1 MPKTTKKYGFIQP
14 EVYENYDIQVQNQN
28 MSRIEEELSKR
39 MEYVPGAMSAE
50 DALKASLQYTD
61 EKIKEMIGQAPE
73 TLDTIYELAA
83 AIKDNEDL
91 LEIIK
96 KAVEESAKKEE
107 LTAHENDGTV
117 HVTEQERKS
126 WNDSNS
132 KKHDHE
138 NKSILDAITKQLVD
152 AWNDAV
158 NHITDGTKHV
168 TSKDKQ
174 LWNTVS
180 DKANADS
187 IPTKVSQLENDSN
200 YLKSVPDEFVTDTE
214 MKQYAQPKGDYLTGE
229 SDPTVPAWAK
239 QEEKPSY
246 TASEVGADKSGTA
259 EEKAKET
266 LSAAKTYT
274 DNKIADLINGA
285 PETMDTLKEVADAI
299 SANKTV
305 VEALNEAIG
314 TRAKE
319 ADLTAHTV
327 DKSNPHSVTKSQVG
341 LGNVPNVST
350 NDQTPTF
357 SQAAKLVN
365 ITTGEKLSIM
375 LGKISK
381 AISDLLSHIE
391 SKENPHSVNKTQV
404 GLGNVENTADKD
416 KSVKYATSA
425 GSASTVNG
433 HVVNADVPED
443 AQFKDTWRPLGNKEG
458 EACEGNDPRLS
469 NARPASDVKQW
480 AKEDTKPG
488 YTKEEVGLGK
498 VDNTADADKR
508 VKYAENAG
516 SADNAEKVNGHTVN
530 ADVPAGAQFT
540 DTKYNLDT
548 MINGLSVDDLTPTD
562 ADYYVSQYAGGGTTK
577 TTYHRRSMKALWSYI
592 KSKVEGLGYTKNTGT
607 LTGIK
612 MNGKSQ
618 GTSGVVDLG
627 TILTGGEQTMVSAD
641 DGGSNVYTFSDGSTI
656 IVKNGSKGS
665 KGDTGSAGTNGT
677 NGTNGAAA
685 GFGTPTA
692 TVDANV
698 GTPSVTVTASG
709 ANTAKVFN
717 FAFKNL
723 KGATGAAGTRGSVI
737 NSGTAITGTSTTAT
751 AFSGSGLASSMV
763 NDLYINTSTFNV
775 YKCTVAGNAATAKWV
790 YVGCIKGAAG
800 SNGTNATT
808 TAVASTSANGLM
820 SKEDKV
826 KLNNIETKMKTAV
839 FFVKK

>member
-14 EVYENYDIQVQNQN
+14 EEYENYDIQVQNQN

-39 MEYVPGAMSAE
+39 KEYDPEEMSAE
-50 DALKASLQYTD
+50 DAVKASVKYTD
-61 EKIKEMIGQAPE
+61 EKIKELIGTAPE
-73 TLDTIYELAA
+73 ALDTIYELAA

-107 LTAHENDGTV
+107 LTAHENDETV
-117 HVTEQERKS
+117 HVNEQERKS

-132 KKHDHE
+132 KKHEHD
-138 NKSILDAITKQLVD
+138 NKSILDIITESLIT

-158 NHITDGTKHV
+158 DHITDGTRHV
-168 TSKDKQ
+168 TSENKE

-180 DKANADS
+180 DKADADS
-187 IPTKVSQLENDSN
+187 VPTKVSQLENDSN
-200 YLKSVPDEFVTDTE
+200 YLKNVPDEYVTDTE

-229 SDPTVPAWAK
+229 SDPTVPTWAK

-246 TASEVGADKSGTA
+246 TASEVGADESGTA
-259 EEKAKET
+259 EAKAKEA
-266 LSAAKTYT
+266 LSSAKAYT
-274 DNKIADLINGA
+274 DDKIADLINGA

-305 VEALNEAIG
+305 VEALNESIG
-314 TRAKE
+314 TRAKA

-327 DKSNPHSVTKSQVG
+327 DKSNPHGVTKSQVG
-341 LGNVPNVST
+341 LGNVPNVAT

-357 SQAAKLVN
+357 TQAAALEN

-381 AISDLLSHIE
+381 AISDFIGHIGN
-391 SKENPHSVNKTQV
+391 KENPHGVNKEQV

-425 GSASTVNG
+425 GNAGTVNG

-443 AQFKDTWRPLGNKEG
+443 AQFTDTWRPLGNKEG

-508 VKYAENAG
+508 VKYAESAG

-530 ADVPAGAQFT
+530 ADVPADAEFT
-540 DTKYNLDT
+540 DTKYNLNT

-562 ADYYVSQYAGGGTTK
+562 NDYYVSQYAGGGTTN
-577 TTYHRRSMKALWSYI
+577 TNYHRRSMKALWSYI

-607 LTGIK
+607 ITGIK

-627 TILTGGEQTMVSAD
+627 TILTSGKQTTTSAD

-665 KGDTGSAGTNGT
+665 KGDTGSAG
-677 NGTNGAAA
+677 
-685 GFGTPTA
+685 
-692 TVDANV
+692 
-698 GTPSVTVTASG
+698 
-709 ANTAKVFN
+709 
-717 FAFKNL
+717 
-723 KGATGAAGTRGSVI
+723 ATGSTGTRGSVI

-751 AFSGSGLASSMV
+751 VFTGSGLASSLV

-775 YKCTVAGNAATAKWV
+775 YKCTVAGNASTAKWV
-790 YVGCIKGAAG
+790 YVGSIKGAKG
-800 SNGTNATT
+800 NNGTNATT

>member
-14 EVYENYDIQVQNQN
+14 EEYENYDIQVQNQN

-39 MEYVPGAMSAE
+39 KEYDPDEMSAE
-50 DALKASLQYTD
+50 DVLKASVKYTD
-61 EKIKEMIGQAPE
+61 EKIKELIGTAPE
-73 TLDTIYELAA
+73 ALDTIYELAS
-83 AIKDNEDL
+83 AIKNNEDL

-107 LTAHENDGTV
+107 LTVHENDGTV

-246 TASEVGADKSGTA
+246 TASEVGADESGTA
-259 EEKAKET
+259 EEKAKEA
-266 LSAAKTYT
+266 LSSAKDYT

-381 AISDLLSHIE
+381 AISDLLRHIE

-508 VKYAENAG
+508 VKYAESAG

-540 DTKYNLDT
+540 DTKYNLNT

-612 MNGKSQ
+612 MNGASK
-618 GTSGVVDLG
+618 GVSGVVDLG
-627 TILTGGEQTMVSAD
+627 TVLTGGKQSTTSTA

-656 IVKNGSKGS
+656 TVKNGTKGS
-665 KGDTGSAGTNGT
+665 TGAPGEKGANGVT
-677 NGTNGAAA
+677 PTIKVAA
-685 GFGTPTA
+685 G
-692 TVDANV
+692 ANIGVV
-698 GTPSVTVTASG
+698 GTPSVAASTSG
-709 ANTAKVFN
+709 TTTTITFN
-717 FAFKNL
+717 NL
-723 KGATGAAGTRGSVI
+723 KGA
-737 NSGTAITGTSTTAT
+737 
-751 AFSGSGLASSMV
+751 
-763 NDLYINTSTFNV
+763 
-775 YKCTVAGNAATAKWV
+775 
-790 YVGCIKGAAG
+790 KGDKG
-800 SNGTNATT
+800 DPGKNATT
-808 TAVASTSANGLM
+808 TAVATESANGLM

-826 KLNNIETKMKTAV
+826 KIKTAV

>member
-1 MPKTTKKYGFIQP
+1 
-14 EVYENYDIQVQNQN
+14 
-28 MSRIEEELSKR
+28 
-39 MEYVPGAMSAE
+39 MSAE
-50 DALKASLQYTD
+50 DVLKASVKYTD
-61 EKIKEMIGQAPE
+61 EKIKELIGTAPE
-73 TLDTIYELAA
+73 ALDTIYELAS
-83 AIKDNEDL
+83 AIKNNEDL

-107 LTAHENDGTV
+107 LTAHENDETV

-126 WNDSNS
+126 WNDSS
-132 KKHDHE
+132 MKKHDHD
-138 NKSILDAITKQLVD
+138 NKSILDIITQSLVT

-158 NHITDGTKHV
+158 EHITDGMRHV
-168 TSKDKQ
+168 TLDDKE

-180 DKANADS
+180 DKADADS
-187 IPTKVSQLENDSN
+187 VPTKVSQLENDSN
-200 YLKSVPDEFVTDTE
+200 YLKSVPDEYVTDTE

-327 DKSNPHSVTKSQVG
+327 NKSNPHSVTKSQVG

-416 KSVKYATSA
+416 KSVKYATSS
-425 GSASTVNG
+425 GSAGTVNG

-612 MNGKSQ
+612 MNGASK
-618 GTSGVVDLG
+618 GVSGVVDLG
-627 TILTGGEQTMVSAD
+627 TVLTGGKQSTTSTA

-656 IVKNGSKGS
+656 TVKNGTKGS
-665 KGDTGSAGTNGT
+665 TGAPGEKGANGVT
-677 NGTNGAAA
+677 PTIKVAA
-685 GFGTPTA
+685 G
-692 TVDANV
+692 ANIGVV
-698 GTPSVTVTASG
+698 GTPSVAASTSG
-709 ANTAKVFN
+709 TTTTITFN
-717 FAFKNL
+717 NL
-723 KGATGAAGTRGSVI
+723 KGA
-737 NSGTAITGTSTTAT
+737 
-751 AFSGSGLASSMV
+751 
-763 NDLYINTSTFNV
+763 
-775 YKCTVAGNAATAKWV
+775 
-790 YVGCIKGAAG
+790 KGDKG
-800 SNGTNATT
+800 DPGKNATT
-808 TAVASTSANGLM
+808 TAVATESANGLM

-826 KLNNIETKMKTAV
+826 KIKTAV

>member
-39 MEYVPGAMSAE
+39 MEYDPGAMSAE

-73 TLDTIYELAA
+73 ALDTIYELAA

-239 QEEKPSY
+239 QEKKPSY
-246 TASEVGADKSGTA
+246 TASEVGADESGTA
-259 EEKAKET
+259 EEKAKEV
-266 LSAAKTYT
+266 LSSAKAYT
-274 DNKIADLINGA
+274 DDKIADLINGA

-305 VEALNEAIG
+305 VEALNESIG

-365 ITTGEKLSIM
+365 ITTGEKLSMM

-425 GSASTVNG
+425 GSAGTVNG

-508 VKYAENAG
+508 VKYAESAG

-562 ADYYVSQYAGGGTTK
+562 DDYYVSQYAGGGTTK

-612 MNGKSQ
+612 MNGASK
-618 GTSGVVDLG
+618 GVSGVVDLG
-627 TILTGGEQTMVSAD
+627 TVLTGGKQSTTSTA

-656 IVKNGSKGS
+656 TVKNGTKGS
-665 KGDTGSAGTNGT
+665 TGAPGEKGANGVT
-677 NGTNGAAA
+677 PTIKVAA
-685 GFGTPTA
+685 G
-692 TVDANV
+692 ANIGVV
-698 GTPSVTVTASG
+698 GTPSVAASTSG
-709 ANTAKVFN
+709 TTTTITFN
-717 FAFKNL
+717 NL
-723 KGATGAAGTRGSVI
+723 KGA
-737 NSGTAITGTSTTAT
+737 
-751 AFSGSGLASSMV
+751 
-763 NDLYINTSTFNV
+763 
-775 YKCTVAGNAATAKWV
+775 
-790 YVGCIKGAAG
+790 KGDKG
-800 SNGTNATT
+800 DPGKNATT
-808 TAVASTSANGLM
+808 TAVATESANGLM

-826 KLNNIETKMKTAV
+826 KIKTAV

>member
-1 MPKTTKKYGFIQP
+1 MSKTTKKYGLIQP
-14 EVYENYDIQVQNQN
+14 EEYENYDIQVQNQN

-39 MEYVPGAMSAE
+39 KEYDPDEMSAE
-50 DALKASLQYTD
+50 DILKASVKYTD
-61 EKIKEMIGQAPE
+61 EKIKELIGTAPE
-73 TLDTIYELAA
+73 ALDTIYELAA

-107 LTAHENDGTV
+107 LTAHENDETV
-117 HVTEQERKS
+117 HVNEQERKS

-132 KKHDHE
+132 MKHRHD
-138 NKSILDAITKQLVD
+138 NKSILDAITEQLVK

-158 NHITDGTKHV
+158 EHISDGTRHV
-168 TSKDKQ
+168 TFDDKK

-180 DKANADS
+180 DKADADS
-187 IPTKVSQLENDSN
+187 VPTKVSQLENDSN
-200 YLKSVPDEFVTDTE
+200 YLKSVPDEYVTDTE

-239 QEEKPSY
+239 QEKKPSY
-246 TASEVGADKSGTA
+246 TASEVGADESGTA
-259 EEKAKET
+259 EEKAKEA
-266 LSAAKTYT
+266 LSSAKAYT
-274 DNKIADLINGA
+274 DDKIADLINGA

-305 VEALNEAIG
+305 VEALNESIG

-319 ADLTAHTV
+319 ADLTEHTV
-327 DKSNPHSVTKSQVG
+327 NRSNPHGVTKEQIG
-341 LGNVPNVST
+341 LGNVPNVAT

-357 SQAAKLVN
+357 TQTAKLVN
-365 ITTGEKLSIM
+365 IVTGEKLSIM

-381 AISDLLSHIE
+381 AISDLISHIGSE
-391 SKENPHSVNKTQV
+391 ENPHGVTKAQV
-404 GLGNVENTADKD
+404 GLENVENTADQD

-425 GSASTVNG
+425 GNAGTVNG
-433 HVVNADVPED
+433 HAVNADVPEN
-443 AQFKDTWRPLGNKEG
+443 AQFTDTWRPLGNKEG
-458 EACEGNDPRLS
+458 EACAGNDPRLS

-508 VKYAENAG
+508 VKYAESAG

-530 ADVPAGAQFT
+530 ADVPADAEFT
-540 DTKYNLDT
+540 DTKYNLNT

-562 ADYYVSQYAGGGTTK
+562 NDYYVSQYAGGGTTN
-577 TTYHRRSMKALWSYI
+577 TNYHRRSMKALWSYI

-607 LTGIK
+607 ITGIK

-627 TILTGGEQTMVSAD
+627 TILTSGEQTTVSAD

-665 KGDTGSAGTNGT
+665 KGDTGSAGS
-677 NGTNGAAA
+677 NGASA

-698 GTPSVTVTASG
+698 GTPSVSVSASG
-709 ANTAKVFN
+709 ANTAKVFS

-723 KGATGAAGTRGSVI
+723 KGATGATGTRGSVI

-751 AFSGSGLASSMV
+751 VFSGSGLASSLV

-790 YVGCIKGAAG
+790 YVGCIKGATG

-826 KLNNIETKMKTAV
+826 KLNNIETKIKTAV